1 MTEGGINEMLDSSL
15 LQLLPFYE
23 RQDGV
28 HTCELQIDKRTLV
41 GLFGWPLQIYNLDKT
56 IKCESSD
63 TKAVFRFK
71 GYNRNEILV
80 VMFDKDGGILKLY
93 DMRPTDQCPTG
104 VRLDFAPFSWREIR
118 AYVDWLNRFSRD
130 RAEATVN

>member
-1 MTEGGINEMLDSSL
+1 MLDSSL

-28 HTCELQIDKRTLV
+28 HTRELQIDKRTLV

-56 IKCESSD
+56 IKCESWD
-63 TKAVFRFK
+63 NKAVFRFK

-80 VMFDKDGGILKLY
+80 VMFDKDGVTLKLY
-93 DMRPTDQCPTG
+93 DTRPTDQCPTG
-104 VRLDFAPFSWREIR
+104 VRLDRAFYFWGGIR
-118 AYVDWLNRFSRD
+118 DYVDWLNRFSWD
-130 RAEATVN
+130 CAEVTVN